1 MAEATYGGF
10 WIRLLAYAADM
21 SILTLVLLA
30 LAVPFTFMGGA
41 GIALYSVIAALG
53 PIAYFVWLT
62 ASDRQATFG
71 KQLCGLK
78 VQHLDSGAGISL
90 LRSLGRELGKFVSA
104 AVLFI
109 GFLIVAFTGRKQ
121 GLHDML
127 ASTVVARD
135 GQPRIVLAILV
146 ALAGVLIPV
155 IVIPLMFAGMF
166 AGLMAM
172 MMGGMMGGMMG
183 EMEVKQSKQV
193 PRMEQKVAP
202 RPQAP
207 AAPAAPQAAT
217 KVPAA
222 EAPKRT
228 AVEPAKPAPVE
239 PAKPA
244 AIETPKPA
252 APVAKLA
259 PPEPA
264 APSRPA
270 PSRREAAPAEPAEA
284 ILRQSK
290 PPCVYKPVMTDEE
303 IANCR

>member
-62 ASDRQATFG
+62 AADRQATFG

-172 MMGGMMGGMMG
+172 MMGGMMG

-193 PRMEQKVAP
+193 PQMEQKAAP

-217 KVPAA
+217 KAPAA
-222 EAPKRT
+222 EAPKRA
-228 AVEPAKPAPVE
+228 AVEQAKPVPVE

-244 AIETPKPA
+244 AAELPKP
-252 APVAKLA
+252 VAT
-259 PPEPA
+259 
-264 APSRPA
+264 
-270 PSRREAAPAEPAEA
+270 AAPAVTQAPPAPAAQSGPAPRRRDAAPAKPAEA
-284 ILRQSK
+284 VLRQSK